1 MTHTCS
7 HCQKGFDTQESL
19 QQHVQAKHTSEAATK
34 SRIKLKHYFILI
46 ALGVA
51 LFLFAYSVY
60 SYTQKPGDYDAFA
73 KCLTEKGA
81 IVYGNDA
88 CQYTNR
94 QLNFFGN
101 SKKYL
106 NYVKC
111 SENRALC
118 DQKGVKTTPTW
129 EFNGQ
134 TYPQVQA
141 FVKLASITG
150 CKLE

>member
-1 MTHTCS
+1 MAVICN
-7 HCQKGFDTQESL
+7 HCQKSFDTEESL
-19 QQHVQAKHTSEAATK
+19 QQHVQAKHTQIQREKK
-34 SRIKLKHYFILI
+34 SYRKHFLWIVLLI
-46 ALGVA
+46 AVFLLGYS
-51 LFLFAYSVY
+51 AY
-60 SYTQKPGDYDAFA
+60 TIAQKPGNYDNFA

-81 IVYGNDA
+81 VVYGNDA

-111 SENRALC
+111 SENRVLC

-129 EFNGQ
+129 EIGGEI
-134 TYPQVQA
+134 YPQVQT
-141 FVKLASITG
+141 FERLSDLTSCNIEG
-150 CKLE
+150 

>member
-1 MTHTCS
+1 MAVICS

-19 QQHVQAKHTSEAATK
+19 QQHVTAKHTQLQKEKRSY
-34 SRIKLKHYFILI
+34 RKHFMWIILLI
-46 ALGVA
+46 AL
-51 LFLFAYSVY
+51 FLLGYSAYTFA
-60 SYTQKPGDYDAFA
+60 QKPGNYDAFA

-81 IVYGNDA
+81 VIYGNDA
-88 CQYTNR
+88 CQYTNK

-101 SKKYL
+101 SKQYL

-118 DQKGVKTTPTW
+118 DQKGVRTTPTW
-129 EFNGQ
+129 EINGQ
-134 TYPQVQA
+134 PYPQVQT
-141 FVKLASITG
+141 FETLAAATG